1 MATCWKMGRS
11 RRNICALSLV
21 IFLQLLASGCLSA
34 PANIATQVDNQ
45 GGNASQNST
54 VAAVSEDAGH
64 TEPSSP
70 VQSPAL
76 PDPKNSAAPAGNAS
90 TATDT
95 KDHKENPTAVI
106 HPKASKG
113 GTYPVTIIDTS
124 DLLQVSVNNGPADP
138 AVANGNPAT
147 VEATDGPA
155 ASETISPSTTVA
167 PSTSAKA
174 PEPAKSVTQE
184 PEATNSDSDSKSNS
198 DSKPSNA
205 LNPTTVQD
213 TDPELLPTTDKV
225 PALHSDL
232 ENYTDEGDDDE
243 DDDEDGT
250 YGESDDGESIDNAYE
265 SNDDGK
271 DQAVNRLQQAD
282 GMELTN
288 LKAPDSYST
297 EDEDSHFFFHL
308 VILAFLVAIVYI
320 TYHNKRKIFL
330 LAQSRRWKDGLCSR
344 NTVEYHRLDQNVN
357 EAMPSLKMTRDY
369 IF

>member
-34 PANIATQVDNQ
+34 PADIVTQANSQRGDT
-45 GGNASQNST
+45 SQNST
-54 VAAVSEDAGH
+54 VAAASMDAGH

-70 VQSPAL
+70 VQSTAL
-76 PDPKNSAAPAGNAS
+76 ADPKNSAAPAGNAS
-90 TATDT
+90 TATQT
-95 KDHKENPTAVI
+95 QGHKENFTTAI
-106 HPKASKG
+106 HQKSSKVE
-113 GTYPVTIIDTS
+113 THPVTVIDDS
-124 DLLQVSVNNGPADP
+124 DQQKVSPSNGHTNS
-138 AVANGNPAT
+138 AVANGGPAT
-147 VEATDGPA
+147 VKATDGPA

-174 PEPAKSVTQE
+174 PEPAKPVTEE
-184 PEATNSDSDSKSNS
+184 PELPNSKPS
-198 DSKPSNA
+198 DSKPSNDQ
-205 LNPTTVQD
+205 NPSTVLV
-213 TDPELLPTTDKV
+213 TDPELLPTTDKG

-232 ENYTDEGDDDE
+232 ESYTDEGDDDD
-243 DDDEDGT
+243 DDDEDGA
-250 YGESDDGESIDNAYE
+250 YGESDDGDNVDNVAYE

-282 GMELTN
+282 GMELTHY
-288 LKAPDSYST
+288 KAPDNYST